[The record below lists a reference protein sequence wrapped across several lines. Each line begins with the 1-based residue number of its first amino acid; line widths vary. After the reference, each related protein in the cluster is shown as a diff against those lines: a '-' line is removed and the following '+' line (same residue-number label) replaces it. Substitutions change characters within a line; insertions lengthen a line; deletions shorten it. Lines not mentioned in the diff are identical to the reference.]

1 MYNYDS
7 FLCYLQSYILRPV
20 IISPFLLSTFSAYF
34 FIPILFTGKSV
45 PTVHIFLFNSLFLSM
60 LPTVSHHPSPCYHLS
75 FPKRDFSAYFLLPFL
90 SDLRE
95 KMFLLSS
102 FSCLKLRF
110 LSILPMV
117 LHHPSFYISP
127 FQILTFSVYLR
138 LPFLSDSRAKTFL
151 LSTFSCLQ

>member
-1 MYNYDS
+1 MIPFYVTY
-7 FLCYLQSYILRPV
+7 
-20 IISPFLLSTFSAYF
+20 SPTSCVLSSFLLSSYRLSVPTSSFLSYS
-34 FIPILFTGKSV
+34 SV

-127 FQILTFSVYLR
+127 FQILTFSVYFLR

>member
-7 FLCYLQSYILRPV
+7 FLCYLQSCPTSCVL
-20 IISPFLLSTFSAYF
+20 SSFLLSSYRLSVPTSSFLSYS
-34 FIPILFTGKSV
+34 SV

-102 FSCLKLRF
+102 FSCLIIFLYNNNDRAGENTSTNGLRLGDTIWAVF
-110 LSILPMV
+110 DNV
-117 LHHPSFYISP
+117 G
-127 FQILTFSVYLR
+127 QYLR
-138 LPFLSDSRAKTFL
+138 WREKDKYDVGRG
-151 LSTFSCLQ
+151 

>member
-1 MYNYDS
+1 MLPTVLHLASCHHFS
-7 FLCYLQSYILRPV
+7 FPAIDFQCLLLHSY
-20 IISPFLLSTFSAYF
+20 
-34 FIPILFTGKSV
+34 PIQGQKF

-90 SDLRE
+90 SDSRE

-110 LSILPMV
+110 LSILPTV

>member
-1 MYNYDS
+1 MIPFYVTYSPTSCVLSSFLLSSYRLSVPTSSFLSYSRAKVFLLSTFSCLIHYS
-7 FLCYLQSYILRPV
+7 FLCYLQFHTIRPLV
-20 IISPFLLSTFSAYF
+20 IISPFLKGTF
-34 FIPILFTGKSV
+34 
-45 PTVHIFLFNSLFLSM
+45 N
-60 LPTVSHHPSPCYHLS
+60 
-75 FPKRDFSAYFLLPFL
+75 AYFLLPFL
-90 SDLRE
+90 SDSGE

-110 LSILPMV
+110 LSILPTV